1 MEDIDIIEVAGQA
14 PNAKNPTLIVTQNEN
29 IYRCNKRTKSD
40 KTKKGIFMFACNK
53 RGRQNC
59 PFRFQAKMIFTDD
72 PKKDEFWI
80 TENWKILV
88 IYDNHTC
95 TLERD
100 RIKLER
106 TRLKNEIF
114 KKFERNEGI
123 ELQK

>member
-1 MEDIDIIEVAGQA
+1 
-14 PNAKNPTLIVTQNEN
+14 
-29 IYRCNKRTKSD
+29 
-40 KTKKGIFMFACNK
+40 
-53 RGRQNC
+53 
-59 PFRFQAKMIFTDD
+59 MIFTDD

-114 KKFERNEGI
+114 KKFERNEGT